1 MRAWQGIRQA
11 VVVSTKFKPN
21 YAEARMTSPSLNTW
35 KLFPSLCSWLSH
47 KLWWILSAD
56 SPRHTLI
63 LLRFICVRLPSVN
76 SREGRQEMD
85 VEEGKSQGLL
95 SCPSCWLLW
104 GFSTSS
110 CQVVFTIQL
119 SPWSSGPPTTFAFS
133 SGGVETLLKP
143 PAYVTA
149 LASAVSL
156 HSKQPLYHT
165 PRLLEW
171 IICFLPGLWYTRVL
185 RHHMSSIKTVED
197 KSIITKEKGKWY

>member
-1 MRAWQGIRQA
+1 
-11 VVVSTKFKPN
+11 
-21 YAEARMTSPSLNTW
+21 MTSPNLNTW

-76 SREGRQEMD
+76 SREGKQEMD
-85 VEEGKSQGLL
+85 VEEGKGQGLL

-119 SPWSSGPPTTFAFS
+119 SPWSSGESCFCLFKWRGGDTSEATSLRDCTGLCCVPPLQTASLPHS
-133 SGGVETLLKP
+133 SIAWFILSTKNGIDGVL
-143 PAYVTA
+143 
-149 LASAVSL
+149 
-156 HSKQPLYHT
+156 
-165 PRLLEW
+165 LLE
-171 IICFLPGLWYTRVL
+171 
-185 RHHMSSIKTVED
+185 
-197 KSIITKEKGKWY
+197 